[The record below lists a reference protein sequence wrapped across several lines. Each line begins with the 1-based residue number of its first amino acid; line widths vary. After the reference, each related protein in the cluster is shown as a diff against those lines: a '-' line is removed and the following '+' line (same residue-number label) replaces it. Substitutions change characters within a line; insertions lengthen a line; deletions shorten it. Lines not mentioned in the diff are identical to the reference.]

1 MFYFPSFARKPHPTL
16 LVSAPT
22 EPLLPPPPPGRESP
36 MLSAH
41 RQRYVASI
49 RVSVEVYGG
58 RARVGKTLYWVC
70 RVSWSSY
77 FSLTNLA
84 IGTSTF
90 QELYGRSISQ
100 LSPNASSHAIVALQ
114 SVVLSF
120 SHAADMHPLHESLSA
135 HAAMQRLESWP
146 PYCCLISQYLSF

>member
-1 MFYFPSFARKPHPTL
+1 M
-16 LVSAPT
+16 SAPT

-58 RARVGKTLYWVC
+58 RARVGETLCWVC

-120 SHAADMHPLHESLSA
+120 SHAADIKRSCSYAEIGVMATILLFYQS
-135 HAAMQRLESWP
+135 
-146 PYCCLISQYLSF
+146 ISFFLGSVLLLDV